1 MIFVDE
7 KHLSARLACVASLV
21 PAGARVADI
30 GSDHAYLP
38 AALVLDGKIDFAIA
52 GEVVKGPYEN
62 AVASLVPAGARVA
75 DIGSDHA
82 YLPAA
87 LVLDGKIDFAIAGE
101 VVKGPYENAVHEIKD
116 HQLEGRVIPRLA
128 DGLAAI
134 EPADKVDTITIA
146 GMGGSLIASILEKDK
161 NKLTGIKRLVLQPNV
176 GLAAIEPADKVDTIT
191 IAGMGGSLI
200 ASILEKDKNKL
211 TGIKRL
217 VLQPNVGESQ
227 LREWLMNNHYQIMN
241 EKIIEEDNHIYEI
254 IVAEPSVVPFR
265 YSKYELDFGPFLLEN
280 KGPIFKKKWQEYLQ
294 REAHVI
300 DQMQKAQQP
309 PVKKIN
315 EINQFLSQ
323 VKEAIADDNR

>member
-21 PAGARVADI
+21 
-30 GSDHAYLP
+30 S
-38 AALVLDGKIDFAIA
+38 
-52 GEVVKGPYEN
+52 
-62 AVASLVPAGARVA
+62 AGARVA

-116 HQLEGRVIPRLA
+116 HQLEGQVIPRLA
-128 DGLAAI
+128 D
-134 EPADKVDTITIA
+134 
-146 GMGGSLIASILEKDK
+146 
-161 NKLTGIKRLVLQPNV
+161 

>member
-21 PAGARVADI
+21 
-30 GSDHAYLP
+30 S
-38 AALVLDGKIDFAIA
+38 
-52 GEVVKGPYEN
+52 
-62 AVASLVPAGARVA
+62 AGARVA

-116 HQLEGRVIPRLA
+116 HQLEGKVIPRLA
-128 DGLAAI
+128 D
-134 EPADKVDTITIA
+134 
-146 GMGGSLIASILEKDK
+146 
-161 NKLTGIKRLVLQPNV
+161 

-227 LREWLMNNHYQIMN
+227 LREWLMNNHYQIMT

>member
-1 MIFVDE
+1 MDE

-62 AVASLVPAGARVA
+62 AV
-75 DIGSDHA
+75 
-82 YLPAA
+82 
-87 LVLDGKIDFAIAGE
+87 
-101 VVKGPYENAVHEIKD
+101 HEIKD
-116 HQLEGRVIPRLA
+116 HQLEGKVIPRLA

-146 GMGGSLIASILEKDK
+146 GMGGSLIASILEKGKD
-161 NKLTGIKRLVLQPNV
+161 KLT
-176 GLAAIEPADKVDTIT
+176 E
-191 IAGMGGSLI
+191 
-200 ASILEKDKNKL
+200 
-211 TGIKRL
+211 IKRL

-227 LREWLMNNHYQIMN
+227 LREWLMNNHYQIMT

-280 KGPIFKKKWQEYLQ
+280 KGPIFKKKWREYLQ

>member
-21 PAGARVADI
+21 
-30 GSDHAYLP
+30 S
-38 AALVLDGKIDFAIA
+38 
-52 GEVVKGPYEN
+52 
-62 AVASLVPAGARVA
+62 AGARVA

-116 HQLEGRVIPRLA
+116 HQLEGQVIPRLA
-128 DGLAAI
+128 D
-134 EPADKVDTITIA
+134 
-146 GMGGSLIASILEKDK
+146 
-161 NKLTGIKRLVLQPNV
+161 

-280 KGPIFKKKWQEYLQ
+280 KGPVFRKKWQEYLQ

-309 PVKKIN
+309 PVKKRGI
-315 EINQFLSQ
+315 FG
-323 VKEAIADDNR
+323 

>member
-52 GEVVKGPYEN
+52 GEVVKGPY
-62 AVASLVPAGARVA
+62 
-75 DIGSDHA
+75 
-82 YLPAA
+82 
-87 LVLDGKIDFAIAGE
+87 K
-101 VVKGPYENAVHEIKD
+101 NAVHEIKD
-116 HQLEGRVIPRLA
+116 HQLKGQVIPRLA

-146 GMGGSLIASILEKDK
+146 GMGGSLIASILEKGKD
-161 NKLTGIKRLVLQPNV
+161 KLT
-176 GLAAIEPADKVDTIT
+176 E
-191 IAGMGGSLI
+191 
-200 ASILEKDKNKL
+200 
-211 TGIKRL
+211 IKRL

-227 LREWLMNNHYQIMN
+227 LREWLMNNHYQIMT

-315 EINQFLSQ
+315 EINEFLSQ

>member
-62 AVASLVPAGARVA
+62 AV
-75 DIGSDHA
+75 
-82 YLPAA
+82 
-87 LVLDGKIDFAIAGE
+87 
-101 VVKGPYENAVHEIKD
+101 HEIKD
-116 HQLEGRVIPRLA
+116 HQLEGKVIPRLA

-134 EPADKVDTITIA
+134 EPADKVA
-146 GMGGSLIASILEKDK
+146 
-161 NKLTGIKRLVLQPNV
+161 
-176 GLAAIEPADKVDTIT
+176 TIT

-227 LREWLMNNHYQIMN
+227 LREWLMNNHYQIMT

>member
-7 KHLSARLACVASLV
+7 KNLSARLEC
-21 PAGARVADI
+21 
-30 GSDHAYLP
+30 
-38 AALVLDGKIDFAIA
+38 
-52 GEVVKGPYEN
+52 
-62 AVASLVPAGARVA
+62 VASLVPAGARVA

-116 HQLEGRVIPRLA
+116 HQLEGKVIPRLA

-146 GMGGSLIASILEKDK
+146 GMGGSLIASILEKGKD
-161 NKLTGIKRLVLQPNV
+161 KLT
-176 GLAAIEPADKVDTIT
+176 E
-191 IAGMGGSLI
+191 
-200 ASILEKDKNKL
+200 
-211 TGIKRL
+211 IKRL

-227 LREWLMNNHYQIMN
+227 LREWLMNNHYQIMT

-280 KGPIFKKKWQEYLQ
+280 KGPVFRKKWQEYLQ

-300 DQMQKAQQP
+300 DQMQRAQQP

-315 EINQFLSQ
+315 EINEFLSQ

>member
-7 KHLSARLACVASLV
+7 KHLSARLACVTSLV
-21 PAGARVADI
+21 PT
-30 GSDHAYLP
+30 
-38 AALVLDGKIDFAIA
+38 
-52 GEVVKGPYEN
+52 
-62 AVASLVPAGARVA
+62 GARVA

-146 GMGGSLIASILEKDK
+146 GMGGSLIASILEKGKD
-161 NKLTGIKRLVLQPNV
+161 KLTRIKRL
-176 GLAAIEPADKVDTIT
+176 I
-191 IAGMGGSLI
+191 
-200 ASILEKDKNKL
+200 
-211 TGIKRL
+211 
-217 VLQPNVGESQ
+217 LQPNVGESQ
-227 LREWLMNNHYQIMN
+227 LREWLMNNHYQIMT

-265 YSKYELDFGPFLLEN
+265 YSKYELDFGPFLLES
-280 KGPIFKKKWQEYLQ
+280 KGPVFKKKWQEYLQ

>member
-21 PAGARVADI
+21 PV
-30 GSDHAYLP
+30 
-38 AALVLDGKIDFAIA
+38 
-52 GEVVKGPYEN
+52 
-62 AVASLVPAGARVA
+62 GARVA

-116 HQLEGRVIPRLA
+116 HQLEGKVIPRLA
-128 DGLAAI
+128 D
-134 EPADKVDTITIA
+134 
-146 GMGGSLIASILEKDK
+146 
-161 NKLTGIKRLVLQPNV
+161 

-227 LREWLMNNHYQIMN
+227 LREWLMNNHYQIMT

-254 IVAEPSVVPFR
+254 IVAEPSVIPFR

>member
-62 AVASLVPAGARVA
+62 AVR
-75 DIGSDHA
+75 
-82 YLPAA
+82 
-87 LVLDGKIDFAIAGE
+87 
-101 VVKGPYENAVHEIKD
+101 EIKD
-116 HQLEGRVIPRLA
+116 HQLEGKVIPRLA
-128 DGLAAI
+128 D
-134 EPADKVDTITIA
+134 
-146 GMGGSLIASILEKDK
+146 
-161 NKLTGIKRLVLQPNV
+161 

-227 LREWLMNNHYQIMN
+227 LREWLMNNYYQIMN

-280 KGPIFKKKWQEYLQ
+280 KGPVFRKKWQEYLQ

-315 EINQFLSQ
+315 EINEFLSQ

>member
-1 MIFVDE
+1 MDE

-21 PAGARVADI
+21 
-30 GSDHAYLP
+30 S
-38 AALVLDGKIDFAIA
+38 
-52 GEVVKGPYEN
+52 
-62 AVASLVPAGARVA
+62 AGARVA

-176 GLAAIEPADKVDTIT
+176 G
-191 IAGMGGSLI
+191 
-200 ASILEKDKNKL
+200 
-211 TGIKRL
+211 
-217 VLQPNVGESQ
+217 ESQ
-227 LREWLMNNHYQIMN
+227 LREWLMNNHYQIMT

-280 KGPIFKKKWQEYLQ
+280 KGPVFRKKWQEYLQ

>member
-7 KHLSARLACVASLV
+7 KHLSARLAC
-21 PAGARVADI
+21 
-30 GSDHAYLP
+30 
-38 AALVLDGKIDFAIA
+38 
-52 GEVVKGPYEN
+52 
-62 AVASLVPAGARVA
+62 VASLVPAGARVA

-176 GLAAIEPADKVDTIT
+176 G
-191 IAGMGGSLI
+191 
-200 ASILEKDKNKL
+200 
-211 TGIKRL
+211 
-217 VLQPNVGESQ
+217 ESQ

-280 KGPIFKKKWQEYLQ
+280 KGPVFRTKWREYLQ

>member
-62 AVASLVPAGARVA
+62 AVR
-75 DIGSDHA
+75 
-82 YLPAA
+82 
-87 LVLDGKIDFAIAGE
+87 
-101 VVKGPYENAVHEIKD
+101 EIKD
-116 HQLEGRVIPRLA
+116 HQLEGQVIPRLA

-146 GMGGSLIASILEKDK
+146 GMGGSLIASILEKGKD
-161 NKLTGIKRLVLQPNV
+161 KLT
-176 GLAAIEPADKVDTIT
+176 E
-191 IAGMGGSLI
+191 
-200 ASILEKDKNKL
+200 
-211 TGIKRL
+211 IKRL

-227 LREWLMNNHYQIMN
+227 LREWLINNHYQIMT

-280 KGPIFKKKWQEYLQ
+280 KGPVFRKKWQEYLQ

>member
-62 AVASLVPAGARVA
+62 AV
-75 DIGSDHA
+75 
-82 YLPAA
+82 
-87 LVLDGKIDFAIAGE
+87 
-101 VVKGPYENAVHEIKD
+101 HEIKD
-116 HQLEGRVIPRLA
+116 HQLEGKVIPRLA
-128 DGLAAI
+128 D
-134 EPADKVDTITIA
+134 
-146 GMGGSLIASILEKDK
+146 
-161 NKLTGIKRLVLQPNV
+161 

-280 KGPIFKKKWQEYLQ
+280 KGPVFRKKWQEYLQ

>member
-1 MIFVDE
+1 MDE

-62 AVASLVPAGARVA
+62 AV
-75 DIGSDHA
+75 
-82 YLPAA
+82 
-87 LVLDGKIDFAIAGE
+87 
-101 VVKGPYENAVHEIKD
+101 HEIKD
-116 HQLEGRVIPRLA
+116 HQLEGQVIPRLA

-134 EPADKVDTITIA
+134 EPTDKVDTITIA
-146 GMGGSLIASILEKDK
+146 GMGGSLIASILEKGKD
-161 NKLTGIKRLVLQPNV
+161 KLT
-176 GLAAIEPADKVDTIT
+176 E
-191 IAGMGGSLI
+191 
-200 ASILEKDKNKL
+200 
-211 TGIKRL
+211 IKRL

-227 LREWLMNNHYQIMN
+227 LREWLMNNHYQIMT

-315 EINQFLSQ
+315 EINEFLSQ

>member
-21 PAGARVADI
+21 
-30 GSDHAYLP
+30 S
-38 AALVLDGKIDFAIA
+38 
-52 GEVVKGPYEN
+52 
-62 AVASLVPAGARVA
+62 AGARVA

-116 HQLEGRVIPRLA
+116 HQLEGQVIPRLA
-128 DGLAAI
+128 D
-134 EPADKVDTITIA
+134 
-146 GMGGSLIASILEKDK
+146 
-161 NKLTGIKRLVLQPNV
+161 

-280 KGPIFKKKWQEYLQ
+280 KGPVFRKKWQEYLQ

>member
-7 KHLSARLACVASLV
+7 KHLSARLAC
-21 PAGARVADI
+21 
-30 GSDHAYLP
+30 
-38 AALVLDGKIDFAIA
+38 
-52 GEVVKGPYEN
+52 
-62 AVASLVPAGARVA
+62 VASLVPAGARVA

-161 NKLTGIKRLVLQPNV
+161 NKLTGIKRLVLQPN
-176 GLAAIEPADKVDTIT
+176 I
-191 IAGMGGSLI
+191 
-200 ASILEKDKNKL
+200 
-211 TGIKRL
+211 
-217 VLQPNVGESQ
+217 GESQ

-280 KGPIFKKKWQEYLQ
+280 KGPVFRKKWQEYLQ

>member
-38 AALVLDGKIDFAIA
+38 AALVLDGKI
-52 GEVVKGPYEN
+52 N
-62 AVASLVPAGARVA
+62 
-75 DIGSDHA
+75 
-82 YLPAA
+82 
-87 LVLDGKIDFAIAGE
+87 FAIAGE

-116 HQLEGRVIPRLA
+116 HQLEGQVIPRLA

-146 GMGGSLIASILEKDK
+146 GMGGSLIASILEKGK
-161 NKLTGIKRLVLQPNV
+161 NKLT
-176 GLAAIEPADKVDTIT
+176 E
-191 IAGMGGSLI
+191 
-200 ASILEKDKNKL
+200 
-211 TGIKRL
+211 IKRL

-227 LREWLMNNHYQIMN
+227 LREWLMNNHYQIMT

-315 EINQFLSQ
+315 EINEFLSQ

>member
-62 AVASLVPAGARVA
+62 AVR
-75 DIGSDHA
+75 
-82 YLPAA
+82 
-87 LVLDGKIDFAIAGE
+87 
-101 VVKGPYENAVHEIKD
+101 EIKD
-116 HQLEGRVIPRLA
+116 HQLEGQVIPRLA

-134 EPADKVDTITIA
+134 EPADKI
-146 GMGGSLIASILEKDK
+146 
-161 NKLTGIKRLVLQPNV
+161 
-176 GLAAIEPADKVDTIT
+176 DTIT

-227 LREWLMNNHYQIMN
+227 LREWLMNNYYQIMT

-280 KGPIFKKKWQEYLQ
+280 KGPVFRKKWQEYLQ

>member
-38 AALVLDGKIDFAIA
+38 AALVLDG
-52 GEVVKGPYEN
+52 E
-62 AVASLVPAGARVA
+62 
-75 DIGSDHA
+75 
-82 YLPAA
+82 
-87 LVLDGKIDFAIAGE
+87 IDFAIAGE

-128 DGLAAI
+128 D
-134 EPADKVDTITIA
+134 
-146 GMGGSLIASILEKDK
+146 
-161 NKLTGIKRLVLQPNV
+161 

-280 KGPIFKKKWQEYLQ
+280 KGPVFRKKWREYLQ

>member
-38 AALVLDGKIDFAIA
+38 AALVLDGKI
-52 GEVVKGPYEN
+52 N
-62 AVASLVPAGARVA
+62 
-75 DIGSDHA
+75 
-82 YLPAA
+82 
-87 LVLDGKIDFAIAGE
+87 FAIAGE

-116 HQLEGRVIPRLA
+116 HQLEGQVIPRLA

-146 GMGGSLIASILEKDK
+146 GMGGSLIASILEKGKD
-161 NKLTGIKRLVLQPNV
+161 KLT
-176 GLAAIEPADKVDTIT
+176 E
-191 IAGMGGSLI
+191 
-200 ASILEKDKNKL
+200 
-211 TGIKRL
+211 IKRL

-227 LREWLMNNHYQIMN
+227 LREWLMNNHYQIMT

-280 KGPIFKKKWQEYLQ
+280 KGPIFKKKWREYFQ

>member
-62 AVASLVPAGARVA
+62 AV
-75 DIGSDHA
+75 
-82 YLPAA
+82 
-87 LVLDGKIDFAIAGE
+87 
-101 VVKGPYENAVHEIKD
+101 HEIKD
-116 HQLEGRVIPRLA
+116 HQLEGQVIPRLA

-146 GMGGSLIASILEKDK
+146 GMGGSLIASILEKGK
-161 NKLTGIKRLVLQPNV
+161 NKLT
-176 GLAAIEPADKVDTIT
+176 E
-191 IAGMGGSLI
+191 
-200 ASILEKDKNKL
+200 
-211 TGIKRL
+211 IKRL

-227 LREWLMNNHYQIMN
+227 LREWLMNNHYQIMT

-315 EINQFLSQ
+315 EINEFLSQ

>member
-1 MIFVDE
+1 MIFVE
-7 KHLSARLACVASLV
+7 EEHLSARLACVAALV
-21 PAGARVADI
+21 SAGARVADI
-30 GSDHAYLP
+30 GSDQ
-38 AALVLDGKIDFAIA
+38 
-52 GEVVKGPYEN
+52 
-62 AVASLVPAGARVA
+62 
-75 DIGSDHA
+75 A

-116 HQLEGRVIPRLA
+116 HQLEGQVIPRLA

-176 GLAAIEPADKVDTIT
+176 GA
-191 IAGMGGSLI
+191 
-200 ASILEKDKNKL
+200 
-211 TGIKRL
+211 
-217 VLQPNVGESQ
+217 SQ

-280 KGPIFKKKWQEYLQ
+280 KGPVFRKKWQEYLQ

>member
-38 AALVLDGKIDFAIA
+38 A
-52 GEVVKGPYEN
+52 
-62 AVASLVPAGARVA
+62 S
-75 DIGSDHA
+75 
-82 YLPAA
+82 

-116 HQLEGRVIPRLA
+116 HQLEGQVIPRFA

-134 EPADKVDTITIA
+134 EPADKVDAITIA
-146 GMGGSLIASILEKDK
+146 GMGGSLIASILEKGKD
-161 NKLTGIKRLVLQPNV
+161 KLTGIKRL
-176 GLAAIEPADKVDTIT
+176 I
-191 IAGMGGSLI
+191 
-200 ASILEKDKNKL
+200 
-211 TGIKRL
+211 
-217 VLQPNVGESQ
+217 LQPNVGESQ
-227 LREWLMNNHYQIMN
+227 LREWLMNNHYQIMT

-280 KGPIFKKKWQEYLQ
+280 KGPVFKKKWQEYLQ

-323 VKEAIADDNR
+323 VKEAITNDNR

>member
-21 PAGARVADI
+21 
-30 GSDHAYLP
+30 S
-38 AALVLDGKIDFAIA
+38 
-52 GEVVKGPYEN
+52 
-62 AVASLVPAGARVA
+62 AGARVA

-116 HQLEGRVIPRLA
+116 HQLEGKVIPRLA
-128 DGLAAI
+128 D
-134 EPADKVDTITIA
+134 
-146 GMGGSLIASILEKDK
+146 
-161 NKLTGIKRLVLQPNV
+161 

>member
-62 AVASLVPAGARVA
+62 AV
-75 DIGSDHA
+75 
-82 YLPAA
+82 
-87 LVLDGKIDFAIAGE
+87 
-101 VVKGPYENAVHEIKD
+101 HEIKD
-116 HQLEGRVIPRLA
+116 HQLEGKVIPRLA

-134 EPADKVDTITIA
+134 ESADKVDTITIA
-146 GMGGSLIASILEKDK
+146 GMGGSLIASILEKGKD
-161 NKLTGIKRLVLQPNV
+161 KLT
-176 GLAAIEPADKVDTIT
+176 E
-191 IAGMGGSLI
+191 
-200 ASILEKDKNKL
+200 
-211 TGIKRL
+211 IKRL

-227 LREWLMNNHYQIMN
+227 LREWLMNNHYQIMT

>member
-1 MIFVDE
+1 MDE

-62 AVASLVPAGARVA
+62 AV
-75 DIGSDHA
+75 
-82 YLPAA
+82 
-87 LVLDGKIDFAIAGE
+87 
-101 VVKGPYENAVHEIKD
+101 HEIKD
-116 HQLEGRVIPRLA
+116 HQLEGQVIPRLA

-134 EPADKVDTITIA
+134 EPADKVNTITIA
-146 GMGGSLIASILEKDK
+146 GMGGSLIASILEKGKD
-161 NKLTGIKRLVLQPNV
+161 KLT
-176 GLAAIEPADKVDTIT
+176 E
-191 IAGMGGSLI
+191 
-200 ASILEKDKNKL
+200 
-211 TGIKRL
+211 IKRL

-227 LREWLMNNHYQIMN
+227 LREWLMNNHYQIMT

-315 EINQFLSQ
+315 EINEFLSQ

>member
-38 AALVLDGKIDFAIA
+38 AALVL
-52 GEVVKGPYEN
+52 N
-62 AVASLVPAGARVA
+62 
-75 DIGSDHA
+75 
-82 YLPAA
+82 
-87 LVLDGKIDFAIAGE
+87 GKIDFAIAGE

-116 HQLEGRVIPRLA
+116 HQLEGKVIPRLA

-134 EPADKVDTITIA
+134 ELADKVDTITIA
-146 GMGGSLIASILEKDK
+146 GMGGSLIASILEKGKD
-161 NKLTGIKRLVLQPNV
+161 KLTK
-176 GLAAIEPADKVDTIT
+176 
-191 IAGMGGSLI
+191 
-200 ASILEKDKNKL
+200 
-211 TGIKRL
+211 IKRL

-227 LREWLMNNHYQIMN
+227 LREWLMNNHYQIMT

-309 PVKKIN
+309 PVKKID

-323 VKEAIADDNR
+323 VKEAITDDNR

>member
-62 AVASLVPAGARVA
+62 AVR
-75 DIGSDHA
+75 
-82 YLPAA
+82 
-87 LVLDGKIDFAIAGE
+87 
-101 VVKGPYENAVHEIKD
+101 EIKD
-116 HQLEGRVIPRLA
+116 HQLEGQVIPRLA
-128 DGLAAI
+128 D
-134 EPADKVDTITIA
+134 
-146 GMGGSLIASILEKDK
+146 
-161 NKLTGIKRLVLQPNV
+161 

-227 LREWLMNNHYQIMN
+227 LREWLMNNRYQIMT

-254 IVAEPSVVPFR
+254 IVAEPSVVPFK

>member
-62 AVASLVPAGARVA
+62 AV
-75 DIGSDHA
+75 
-82 YLPAA
+82 
-87 LVLDGKIDFAIAGE
+87 
-101 VVKGPYENAVHEIKD
+101 HEIKD
-116 HQLEGRVIPRLA
+116 HQLEGKVIPRLA
-128 DGLAAI
+128 D
-134 EPADKVDTITIA
+134 
-146 GMGGSLIASILEKDK
+146 
-161 NKLTGIKRLVLQPNV
+161 

-227 LREWLMNNHYQIMN
+227 LREWLMNNYYQIMN

>member
-62 AVASLVPAGARVA
+62 AVR
-75 DIGSDHA
+75 
-82 YLPAA
+82 
-87 LVLDGKIDFAIAGE
+87 
-101 VVKGPYENAVHEIKD
+101 EIKD
-116 HQLEGRVIPRLA
+116 HQLEGQVIPRLA
-128 DGLAAI
+128 D
-134 EPADKVDTITIA
+134 
-146 GMGGSLIASILEKDK
+146 
-161 NKLTGIKRLVLQPNV
+161 

-227 LREWLMNNHYQIMN
+227 LREWLMNNYYQIMN

-265 YSKYELDFGPFLLEN
+265 YSKYELDFGPFLIVN
-280 KGPIFKKKWQEYLQ
+280 IGPVFRKKWQEYLQ

-315 EINQFLSQ
+315 EINEFLSQ

>member
-1 MIFVDE
+1 MDE

-62 AVASLVPAGARVA
+62 AV
-75 DIGSDHA
+75 
-82 YLPAA
+82 
-87 LVLDGKIDFAIAGE
+87 
-101 VVKGPYENAVHEIKD
+101 HEIKD
-116 HQLEGRVIPRLA
+116 HQLEGQVIPRLA

-146 GMGGSLIASILEKDK
+146 GMGGSLIASILEKGKD
-161 NKLTGIKRLVLQPNV
+161 KLT
-176 GLAAIEPADKVDTIT
+176 E
-191 IAGMGGSLI
+191 
-200 ASILEKDKNKL
+200 
-211 TGIKRL
+211 IKRL

-227 LREWLMNNHYQIMN
+227 LREWLMNNHYQIMT

>member
-1 MIFVDE
+1 MDE

-38 AALVLDGKIDFAIA
+38 AALVLDD
-52 GEVVKGPYEN
+52 
-62 AVASLVPAGARVA
+62 
-75 DIGSDHA
+75 
-82 YLPAA
+82 
-87 LVLDGKIDFAIAGE
+87 KIDFAIAGE

-116 HQLEGRVIPRLA
+116 HQLEGKVIPRLA
-128 DGLAAI
+128 D
-134 EPADKVDTITIA
+134 
-146 GMGGSLIASILEKDK
+146 
-161 NKLTGIKRLVLQPNV
+161 

-280 KGPIFKKKWQEYLQ
+280 KGPVFRKKWQEYLQ

-309 PVKKIN
+309 PLKKIN

>member
-62 AVASLVPAGARVA
+62 AV
-75 DIGSDHA
+75 
-82 YLPAA
+82 
-87 LVLDGKIDFAIAGE
+87 
-101 VVKGPYENAVHEIKD
+101 HEIKD
-116 HQLEGRVIPRLA
+116 HQLEGKVIPRLA
-128 DGLAAI
+128 D
-134 EPADKVDTITIA
+134 
-146 GMGGSLIASILEKDK
+146 
-161 NKLTGIKRLVLQPNV
+161 

-227 LREWLMNNHYQIMN
+227 LREWLMNNYYQIMN

-315 EINQFLSQ
+315 EINEFLSQ

>member
-21 PAGARVADI
+21 SAGARVADI

-38 AALVLDGKIDFAIA
+38 AALVLDD
-52 GEVVKGPYEN
+52 
-62 AVASLVPAGARVA
+62 
-75 DIGSDHA
+75 
-82 YLPAA
+82 
-87 LVLDGKIDFAIAGE
+87 KIDFAIAGE

-116 HQLEGRVIPRLA
+116 HQLEGKVIPRLA
-128 DGLAAI
+128 D
-134 EPADKVDTITIA
+134 
-146 GMGGSLIASILEKDK
+146 
-161 NKLTGIKRLVLQPNV
+161 

-280 KGPIFKKKWQEYLQ
+280 KGPVFRKKWQEYLQ

-309 PVKKIN
+309 PLKKIN

>member
-21 PAGARVADI
+21 
-30 GSDHAYLP
+30 S
-38 AALVLDGKIDFAIA
+38 
-52 GEVVKGPYEN
+52 
-62 AVASLVPAGARVA
+62 AGARVA

-116 HQLEGRVIPRLA
+116 HQLEGQVIPRLA
-128 DGLAAI
+128 D
-134 EPADKVDTITIA
+134 
-146 GMGGSLIASILEKDK
+146 
-161 NKLTGIKRLVLQPNV
+161 

-254 IVAEPSVVPFR
+254 IVTEPSVVPFR

-280 KGPIFKKKWQEYLQ
+280 KGPVFRKKWQEYLQ

>member
-1 MIFVDE
+1 M
-7 KHLSARLACVASLV
+7 
-21 PAGARVADI
+21 
-30 GSDHAYLP
+30 
-38 AALVLDGKIDFAIA
+38 
-52 GEVVKGPYEN
+52 
-62 AVASLVPAGARVA
+62 A

-116 HQLEGRVIPRLA
+116 HQLKGQVIPRLA

-146 GMGGSLIASILEKDK
+146 GMGGSLIASILEKGKD
-161 NKLTGIKRLVLQPNV
+161 KLT
-176 GLAAIEPADKVDTIT
+176 E
-191 IAGMGGSLI
+191 
-200 ASILEKDKNKL
+200 
-211 TGIKRL
+211 IKRL

-227 LREWLMNNHYQIMN
+227 LREWLMNNHYQIMT

>member
-38 AALVLDGKIDFAIA
+38 AALVLDGKI
-52 GEVVKGPYEN
+52 N
-62 AVASLVPAGARVA
+62 
-75 DIGSDHA
+75 
-82 YLPAA
+82 
-87 LVLDGKIDFAIAGE
+87 FAIAGE

-116 HQLEGRVIPRLA
+116 HQLEGQVIPRLA

-146 GMGGSLIASILEKDK
+146 GMGGSLIASILEKGKD
-161 NKLTGIKRLVLQPNV
+161 KLT
-176 GLAAIEPADKVDTIT
+176 E
-191 IAGMGGSLI
+191 
-200 ASILEKDKNKL
+200 
-211 TGIKRL
+211 IKRL

-227 LREWLMNNHYQIMN
+227 LREWLMNNHYQIMT

>member
-7 KHLSARLACVASLV
+7 KHLSARLAC
-21 PAGARVADI
+21 
-30 GSDHAYLP
+30 
-38 AALVLDGKIDFAIA
+38 
-52 GEVVKGPYEN
+52 
-62 AVASLVPAGARVA
+62 VASLVPAGARVA

-128 DGLAAI
+128 D
-134 EPADKVDTITIA
+134 
-146 GMGGSLIASILEKDK
+146 
-161 NKLTGIKRLVLQPNV
+161 